1 MLSCFRTVHDCDRW
15 THVLLRRALKLSSE
29 SAMALFCQALVET
42 DQQHVARLLG
52 YESLHTFVIVFIA
65 LSQGFFTC
73 VCGDVWYHRER
84 ERERVGS

>member
-1 MLSCFRTVHDCDRW
+1 MP
-15 THVLLRRALKLSSE
+15 
-29 SAMALFCQALVET
+29 LFCQALVET

-52 YESLHTFVIVFIA
+52 YEGLRTFVIVFIA

-73 VCGDVWYHRER
+73 VCGDVWCHRERERER